1 MQPIDPS
8 APLAG
13 FYRSH
18 VVIIASQHDQAA
30 TALAV

>member
-8 APLAG
+8 ARLAG

-18 VVIIASQHDQAA
+18 VVIIASRHNQAA
-30 TALAV
+30 TALAM